1 MKNNNRLYAFLKS
14 NLFVFTSYCFVV
26 LLFSSSCQKDPVPS
40 AFSQGVFIV
49 NEGSF
54 GNLPGGI
61 SWVGKNDAKISHED
75 LFQSVNQ
82 SSLGDVVQSMYV
94 YNDKGYIVD
103 NNAKKVEVVAMG
115 DFKSSASINGFA
127 MPRYVLAVNNT
138 TAYVTQWG
146 ADGVTGSIQ
155 IVNLNTNKITANIP
169 TPAGAE
175 QMTKIN
181 DFVYVTCNGGYGS
194 ENKIVVIN
202 TTTNTVTETITVGDN
217 PSFIQQDKNGQ
228 IWVLCQGKM
237 KDDYSGLATA
247 GQLVR
252 INPATNFVVQ
262 TLTFPQDQ
270 QPQFLE
276 CNMAKDELYYQY
288 KTNIYALPISATT
301 LNTNTA
307 FIQRT
312 KAFYGINV
320 DPKTGDL
327 YAGYA
332 PNFTAYG
339 FVFRYQK
346 DGTLVGSFQSG
357 GIAPRQFLFY

>member
-1 MKNNNRLYAFLKS
+1 MKNNNNVYAFIKS
-14 NLFVFTSYCFVV
+14 KLAVPM
-26 LLFSSSCQKDPVPS
+26 LFSLFLLLCFNACKKDTTPS
-40 AFSQGVFIV
+40 AFGNGVFIV

-61 SWVGKNDAKISHED
+61 SWAGKNEAKISHED

-146 ADGVTGSIQ
+146 ADGLTGSIQ

-194 ENKIVVIN
+194 ENKIVAVN
-202 TTTNTVTETITVGDN
+202 TVTNTVTATITVGDK

-228 IWVLCQGKM
+228 IWVLCQGKWN
-237 KDDYSGLATA
+237 DTYTALATA

-252 INPATNFVVQ
+252 INPATNSVEQ
-262 TLTFPQDQ
+262 TLTFSQDK

-276 CNMAKDELYYQY
+276 CNMTKDELYYQY